1 MLSLIPDLYAMS
13 PQSGGGSS
21 GMIGQIVLF
30 GSIFLIFFLLVIRP
44 QQKKVKKH
52 QQMIQS
58 LKKGDQIVTSS
69 GIYGK
74 INKYFDDRDYMLVEI
89 ADKTIIKLQKHQ
101 VADVVKS
108 KPVKEIEE
116 NEAKETKET
125 QENNPE
131 TETKE

>member
-1 MLSLIPDLYAMS
+1 MLSLIPDLYALS

-21 GMIGQIVLF
+21 GMIGQIALF

-52 QQMIQS
+52 QQMLQS
-58 LKKGDQIVTSS
+58 LKKGDQIITSS

-74 INKYFDDRDYMLVEI
+74 INKYFDDREYMLVEI
-89 ADKTIIKLQKHQ
+89 SDKTIVKLQKTQ

-116 NEAKETKET
+116 NETKESKETKEK
-125 QENNPE
+125 NPD
-131 TETKE
+131 TETNE